1 MRFEWMNDGLA
12 RVSTVWDRV
21 RDASLAIKG
30 AAPVIARSISQRLS
44 ARARKLILLALLVLA
59 FLLGVDVG
67 MTHQKAISASL
78 AAPAHA
84 GEAPPHVARPP
95 IRRSVH
101 PTRKPLKTTTRR
113 TRSAPKTPPPRRVKA
128 TGPNERTCAPI
139 MRSSV
144 KTDPYRVY
152 QPGTL
157 TSSGING
164 Y

>member
-1 MRFEWMNDGLA
+1 MRFDWMNDGLA

-44 ARARKLILLALLVLA
+44 ARARKLVLLALLVLA

-67 MTHQKAISASL
+67 ITHQKAISASL
-78 AAPAHA
+78 AATAHA

-101 PTRKPLKTTTRR
+101 PNRKPLKTTPRR
-113 TRSAPKTPPPRRVKA
+113 TRSAQKTPPPRRVRTK
-128 TGPNERTCAPI
+128 GPNERTCAPI